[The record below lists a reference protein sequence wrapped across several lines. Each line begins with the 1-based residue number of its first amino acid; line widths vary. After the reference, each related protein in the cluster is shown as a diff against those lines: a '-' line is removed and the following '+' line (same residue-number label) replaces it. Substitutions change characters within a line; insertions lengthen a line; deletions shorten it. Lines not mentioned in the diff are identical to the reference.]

1 MENIDLHIHSNFSD
15 GKLSP
20 KEIIDIAIKNKIQ
33 TISITDHDGIDA
45 YTSEIINYAKK
56 NKRNRNINNI

>member
-56 NKRNRNINNI
+56 K